1 MPIVYIY
8 AEQNDPGDS
17 ELIIHQQLFQ
27 NGVRVSIGEVIFVVE
42 GSKSLFD
49 VEAPNSGIISSMVTE
64 GSYVKVGSVIAEIQ
78 LENSS
83 LNDS

>member
-1 MPIVYIY
+1 MSIAYIY

-27 NGVRVSIGEVIFVVE
+27 NGAHVHIGEVIFVVE

-49 VEAPNSGIISSMVTE
+49 VESPNSGIINSMVTE

-78 LENSS
+78 VQDSS
-83 LNDS
+83 LND

>member
-1 MPIVYIY
+1 MAIVYIY

-27 NGVRVSIGEVIFVVE
+27 NGAHITDGEVIFVVE

-49 VEAPNSGIISSMVTE
+49 LESPNSGIITSMVTE
-64 GSYVKVGSVIAEIQ
+64 GSHVKVGSVIAEIQ
-78 LENSS
+78 VENSS
-83 LNDS
+83 LND

>member
-1 MPIVYIY
+1 MSIVYIY
-8 AEQNDPGDS
+8 AEPNDPGDS

-27 NGVRVSIGEVIFVVE
+27 NGVQVTVGEVIFVVE

-49 VEAPNSGIISSMVTE
+49 IESSNSGTINSKVTE

-78 LENSS
+78 VENSHS
-83 LNDS
+83 ND

>member
-1 MPIVYIY
+1 MSIVYIY
-8 AEQNDPGDS
+8 AEQNDPGDA

-27 NGVRVSIGEVIFVVE
+27 NGVQVSTGEVIFVVE

-49 VEAPNSGIISSMVTE
+49 IESPNSGVINSMVTE

-78 LENSS
+78 VQDSA
-83 LNDS
+83 LND

>member
-1 MPIVYIY
+1 MSIVYIY
-8 AEQNDPGDS
+8 AEQNEPGDS

-27 NGVRVSIGEVIFVVE
+27 NGVHIAIGEVIFVVE

-49 VEAPNSGIISSMVTE
+49 IESPNSGIINSKVTE

-78 LENSS
+78 VDNSP
-83 LNDS
+83 LND

>member
-1 MPIVYIY
+1 MSIVYIY

-27 NGVRVSIGEVIFVVE
+27 NGVRVTIGEVIFVVE

-49 VEAPNSGIISSMVTE
+49 IESSNSGIINSKVTE

-78 LENSS
+78 VENSP
-83 LNDS
+83 LND